1 MTKSQNHVRIF
12 LLIFNVLVIE
22 HINDMQYPFD
32 CLCRIKSADFNK
44 YTVKPVLS
52 DHSKRRPKLAFKTN
66 HRLMKVKSIAECSK
80 RAFCNTFDF
89 HYLRLLFWLFL
100 SGRLG
105 QVLLYISHEN
115 MPDVLFSSVTA
126 VTLDETRLASGSI
139 DKTIRIWDI
148 KTGTQTQMMKGHS
161 RGVWSLNFFTQNLL
175 ISGSYDGTIRVS
187 GP

>member
-1 MTKSQNHVRIF
+1 MSR
-12 LLIFNVLVIE
+12 LI
-22 HINDMQYPFD
+22 Y
-32 CLCRIKSADFNK
+32 
-44 YTVKPVLS
+44 
-52 DHSKRRPKLAFKTN
+52 
-66 HRLMKVKSIAECSK
+66 IA
-80 RAFCNTFDF
+80 
-89 HYLRLLFWLFL
+89 
-100 SGRLG
+100 
-105 QVLLYISHEN
+105 HEN
-115 MPDVLFSSVTA
+115 MPNVLFSSVTA

>member
-1 MTKSQNHVRIF
+1 M
-12 LLIFNVLVIE
+12 L
-22 HINDMQYPFD
+22 
-32 CLCRIKSADFNK
+32 
-44 YTVKPVLS
+44 
-52 DHSKRRPKLAFKTN
+52 
-66 HRLMKVKSIAECSK
+66 
-80 RAFCNTFDF
+80 
-89 HYLRLLFWLFL
+89 
-100 SGRLG
+100 
-105 QVLLYISHEN
+105 
-115 MPDVLFSSVTA
+115 DVLFCSVTA

>member
-1 MTKSQNHVRIF
+1 
-12 LLIFNVLVIE
+12 
-22 HINDMQYPFD
+22 
-32 CLCRIKSADFNK
+32 
-44 YTVKPVLS
+44 
-52 DHSKRRPKLAFKTN
+52 
-66 HRLMKVKSIAECSK
+66 
-80 RAFCNTFDF
+80 
-89 HYLRLLFWLFL
+89 
-100 SGRLG
+100 
-105 QVLLYISHEN
+105 

-187 GP
+187 GPYHPLFSIV